1 MNSLVKVV
9 PNVKKY
15 KTYLEDVKNKINPMM
30 ISGLTDSGKV
40 HLAYSTCFYA
50 EKPICIV
57 TYNELQAKKIIKDK
71 LYDNVIDEMLNKS
84 VKITIETI

>member
-50 EKPICIV
+50 ERPICIV
-57 TYNELQAKKIIKDK
+57 TYNELQAKKIIKD
-71 LYDNVIDEMLNKS
+71 LAYFEDS
-84 VKITIETI
+84 IEYFPKKEIFSATT